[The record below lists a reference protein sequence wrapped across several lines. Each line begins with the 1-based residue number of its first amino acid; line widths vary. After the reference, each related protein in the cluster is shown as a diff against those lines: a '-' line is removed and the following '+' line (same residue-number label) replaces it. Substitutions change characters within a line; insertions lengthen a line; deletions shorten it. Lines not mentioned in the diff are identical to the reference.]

1 MSKNPPMF
9 QIRAMWLSL
18 YKAHRLCAWVATHTS
33 PAKPHARSIRNSP
46 EQTATNTACSPHVA
60 RTLVF
65 EETKSGRLRR
75 YTSSR
80 LKSNGNWENNKGFI
94 NSITSNRKCSRVPAL
109 NRCLLQFF
117 PYFPASGWKK
127 KKKRGKQNLM
137 SSPFPMVFLLTS
149 TYVSEKSQLSPEVTW
164 YGLISWPEFFKLDA
178 ITIQMG
184 QKSQKVQL

>member
-18 YKAHRLCAWVATHTS
+18 YKAQRLCAWVATHTS

-46 EQTATNTACSPHVA
+46 EQTATNTACSPHIA
-60 RTLVF
+60 WTLVF
-65 EETKSGRLRR
+65 EEMKSGRLRR

-80 LKSNGNWENNKGFI
+80 LKSKGNWENNKGFI

-127 KKKRGKQNLM
+127 KKRKTK
-137 SSPFPMVFLLTS
+137 FDVFAISHGICLDFN
-149 TYVSEKSQLSPEVTW
+149 VCFWEKSTQSRSDLTW
-164 YGLISWPEFFKLDA
+164 LNIMTRIF
-178 ITIQMG
+178 
-184 QKSQKVQL
+184 